1 MLCALCACSAGER
14 DGEQA
19 FALQRIGIEPNGEW
33 AVIDELDL
41 HHRAERSCFHVA
53 QIARNEACEVLVKAI
68 CFIGCACI
76 GKRRTVA
83 ALAVRVEREL
93 AHYEHFAVHI
103 RKT

>member
-33 AVIDELDL
+33 AVNDELDL

-53 QIARNEACEVLVKAI
+53 QIARDEAWRSTRKGDLLHRVRLHR
-68 CFIGCACI
+68 
-76 GKRRTVA
+76 KRRTVA